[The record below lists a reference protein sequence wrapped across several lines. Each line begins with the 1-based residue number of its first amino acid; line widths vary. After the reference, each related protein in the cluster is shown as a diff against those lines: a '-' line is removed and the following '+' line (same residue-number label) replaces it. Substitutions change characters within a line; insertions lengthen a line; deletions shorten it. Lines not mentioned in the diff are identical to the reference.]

1 MEDFETFL
9 IEIDTCLPTIMIA
22 KLIITLNQTG
32 INTEIILNKRKLII
46 LIQNYYEDIMEDD
59 N

>member
-1 MEDFETFL
+1 MEDFETFS

-32 INTEIILNKRKLII
+32 INIEIILNKRKLII
-46 LIQNYYEDIMEDD
+46 LIQKYYEDIMEDD